1 MAVELQKQGE
11 KIEFLVMMDSYP
23 GHFISMNEEEAE
35 DDALIAMLALGG
47 YDPQEVK
54 GDQLTI
60 QSVKELLQEKGSVLA
75 SLDEETIE
83 NLKETYQNSVRIM
96 SEYDPEVYEGD
107 MIFFKSTIVPEWFK
121 NDDPARWLPYVHG
134 RMRQYDIACRHK
146 DMCQPEPL
154 AEIGEGIAR
163 ELKCLIENK
172 HLEGSLQT

>member
-1 MAVELQKQGE
+1 
-11 KIEFLVMMDSYP
+11 MMDSYP

-54 GDQLTI
+54 GNQLTI

-96 SEYDPEVYEGD
+96 SEYDQKY
-107 MIFFKSTIVPEWFK
+107 
-121 NDDPARWLPYVHG
+121 
-134 RMRQYDIACRHK
+134 MRGYDF
-146 DMCQPEPL
+146 
-154 AEIGEGIAR
+154 
-163 ELKCLIENK
+163 
-172 HLEGSLQT
+172 LQVNNCSRVV